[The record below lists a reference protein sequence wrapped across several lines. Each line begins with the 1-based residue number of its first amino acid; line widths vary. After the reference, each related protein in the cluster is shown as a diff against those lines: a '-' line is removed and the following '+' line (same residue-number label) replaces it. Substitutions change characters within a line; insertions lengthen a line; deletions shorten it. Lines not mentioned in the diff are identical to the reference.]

1 MAVAVSG
8 QAMPTFW
15 LALMLMILFG
25 LIWRV
30 LPISGDETWLHFV
43 LPSFV
48 LGYYSTPAIM
58 RLTRSGMLEVLA
70 ADYIRTAYAKGL
82 PDRTVLFKHA
92 LRNAVIPVV
101 ALTAVQ
107 FGHMLSG
114 AIVIETVFAMQGIG
128 QLAYQSISRQD
139 FPVVQAVLLVV
150 SMFYVWL
157 VFAADLINGWLNPRL
172 RVL

>member
-1 MAVAVSG
+1 
-8 QAMPTFW
+8 
-15 LALMLMILFG
+15 
-25 LIWRV
+25 
-30 LPISGDETWLHFV
+30 
-43 LPSFV
+43 
-48 LGYYSTPAIM
+48 
-58 RLTRSGMLEVLA
+58 MLEVLG

-101 ALTAVQ
+101 ALASVQ

-114 AIVIETVFAMQGIG
+114 SVVIETVFAMQGIG
-128 QLAYQSISRQD
+128 QLAWQSISRQD

-157 VFAADLINGWLNPRL
+157 NFAADLINAWLDPRI
-172 RVL
+172 RVS